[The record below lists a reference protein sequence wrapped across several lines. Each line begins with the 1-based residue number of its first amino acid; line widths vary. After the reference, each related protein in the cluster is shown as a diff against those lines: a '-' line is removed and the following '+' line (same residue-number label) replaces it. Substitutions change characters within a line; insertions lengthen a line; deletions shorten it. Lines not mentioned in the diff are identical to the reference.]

1 MTKNEL
7 LQMIYDEAPITEVQL
22 KHMLD
27 QTLSILNNED
37 TEVESIIEETTDRNS
52 E

>member
-7 LQMIYDEAPITEVQL
+7 LQMIYDEAPITEEQL

-27 QTLSILNNED
+27 QTFSILNDND
-37 TEVESIIEETTDRNS
+37 TEMELIIEETTDQNS